1 MWATVMQAAVRRAPP
16 RPFVPPDGVVM
27 APVDTSGHRVC
38 GGGSAIIEAFRAGSE
53 PPPCDEGLV
62 AAVTPSAP
70 PGGSASASP
79 TVNAADRP
87 EVGR

>member
-1 MWATVMQAAVRRAPP
+1 
-16 RPFVPPDGVVM
+16 VPPDGVVM
-27 APVDTSGHRVC
+27 APVDASGRRVC

-62 AAVTPSAP
+62 AAVAPSGAP
-70 PGGSASASP
+70 AAGVSASP
-79 TVNAADRP
+79 TINAADRRP